1 MLSGGSLPVR
11 PTPQG
16 ETAGETFLLLKGQK
30 MDLASSLAL
39 LKAERIK
46 LLADIDSQLLKL
58 RSIKAARENVGSV
71 ETQNRLDAAHRRA
84 LAYHSRLT
92 HRLIEVKDAITS
104 LNIRVQEE
112 SRIQAKRDRAARKAQ
127 RSE

>member
-1 MLSGGSLPVR
+1 
-11 PTPQG
+11 
-16 ETAGETFLLLKGQK
+16 

-46 LLADIDSQLLKL
+46 LLAEIDSQLLKL
-58 RSIKAARENVGSV
+58 RSIKAARENVGTI
-71 ETQNRLDAAHRRA
+71 ETQNRLDGAHRRA
-84 LAYHSRLT
+84 LAYHSKLN

-104 LNIRVQEE
+104 LNIRIQEE
-112 SRIQAKRDRAARKAQ
+112 ARIQAKRDKAARKEQ

>member
-39 LKAERIK
+39 LKAERIE
-46 LLADIDSQLLKL
+46 LLAQIDSQLLKL
-58 RSIKAARENVGSV
+58 RSIKAARDNVGSLDA
-71 ETQNRLDAAHRRA
+71 QNRLDAAHRRA
-84 LAYHSRLT
+84 LAFHSRLT
-92 HRLIEVKDAITS
+92 HRLIEVKQAITS
-104 LNIRVQEE
+104 LNIRLQEE
-112 SRIQAKRDRAARKAQ
+112 TRIQAKRDRAANRAARGQ
-127 RSE
+127 